1 MTKAAKIREFQQFNT
16 GATPQEI
23 AAACGVKLQYVH
35 TVLHKAKI
43 KLSTE
48 EKQLAKGNLLLNDEI
63 NSLRRQI
70 TRLTLH
76 NDMLQS
82 MLKVQEF
89 DLIHRHGST
98 V

>member
-1 MTKAAKIREFQQFNT
+1 MNKAAKIRDFQQFNT
-16 GATPQEI
+16 GATPPEI
-23 AAACGVKLQYVH
+23 AAALGVKLQYVH
-35 TVLHKAKI
+35 TVLHKAKV
-43 KLSTE
+43 KLSIE
-48 EKQLAKGNLLLNDEI
+48 EKQLVKGNILLNDEI
-63 NSLRRQI
+63 ISLRRQI